1 MDELTLLLLAGS
13 TLLIFSVVASKTS
26 IKIGVPT
33 LIIFLAI
40 GMLVGS
46 DGLGIKFDDYALAQ
60 TLGTIALN
68 FILFSGGLDTKI
80 DSVKPVAWKGLSLAT
95 LGVFLTAVLVAIF
108 TYYVTDFTILESLL
122 LGAIISSTD
131 AAAVFSIFRT
141 QKAGLKRKLKDV
153 IELESA
159 SNDPMAYFLT
169 ITIISLMGNSEPNYW
184 VLLPNFLLQM
194 ALGAVLGV
202 VSGYLFVRLIN
213 KIKLDISGL
222 YPVLCI
228 GINLFVYSFTT
239 YLGGN
244 GFLAIYLCALVLGN
258 TVLAHKRT
266 LMMFY
271 DGFAWLMQVVM
282 FLSLGLLVNPSE
294 MLPYTGIGLAIS
306 FFLMF
311 VARPLASIISLLPF
325 KMPLKD
331 QVFVSWCG
339 LRGAVPIVFATYA
352 LLADLRVA
360 NEIFLIVFFVV
371 LTSMLIQGTT
381 FFKVGKRLGLTK
393 KDDDSGKFVFNENGD
408 FASELKEIILENP
421 DCSDKAIMDI
431 KLPEGAL
438 VVYVKR
444 GTKYITPTGSTVLQ
458 LKDKILILA
467 NDKPTMAKVK
477 YLFSKDFLI
486 EEIIDE

>member
-1 MDELTLLLLAGS
+1 MDSFTLALLGCSA
-13 TLLIFSVVASKTS
+13 LLVFSVVASKTS
-26 IKIGVPT
+26 FKIGVPT

-40 GMLVGS
+40 GMLVGT
-46 DGLGIKFDDYALAQ
+46 DGLGIEFDDYHF
-60 TLGTIALN
+60 THVLGTIALN

-80 DSVKPVAWKGLSLAT
+80 SSVKPVAGKGLSLAT
-95 LGVFLTAVLVAIF
+95 LGVFFTALLVGLF
-108 TYYVTDFTILESLL
+108 TYWITDFTFLESLL
-122 LGAIISSTD
+122 LGSIVSSTD

-169 ITIISLMGNSEPNYW
+169 ITIISIMQQGDTNYW
-184 VLLPNFLLQM
+184 LLFPNFVMQM
-194 ALGAVLGV
+194 FLGAVMGV
-202 VSGYLFVRLIN
+202 VLGYLFVKLIN
-213 KIKLDISGL
+213 KISLDISGL

-258 TVLAHKRT
+258 SVLAHKKT
-266 LMMFY
+266 LVMFY

-282 FLSLGLLVNPSE
+282 FLALGLLVNPSE
-294 MLPYTGIGLAIS
+294 MIPYIGIGLAVS
-306 FFLMF
+306 FFLML
-311 VARPLASIISLLPF
+311 VARPVASIISLIPF
-325 KMPLKD
+325 KMPFKD

-352 LLADLRVA
+352 LLADLPVA
-360 NEIFLIVFFVV
+360 NGIFIIVFFVV

-381 FFKVGKRLGLTK
+381 FVKFGRKLGLTK
-393 KDDDSGKFVFNENGD
+393 KEEDGNKFSFNEDGD
-408 FASELKEIILENP
+408 FASELKEVLLENP
-421 DCSDKAIMDI
+421 DCDGKMIMDL
-431 KLPEGAL
+431 KLPDGAL

-444 GTKYITPTGSTVLQ
+444 GKQYITPTGSTVVQ
-458 LKDKILILA
+458 VGDKILIMA
-467 NDKPTMAKVK
+467 NDKKTMDTVK
-477 YLFSKDFLI
+477 YLFSKELLI
-486 EEIIDE
+486 EDLIDD

>member
-1 MDELTLLLLAGS
+1 MDSFTLALLGCSA
-13 TLLIFSVVASKTS
+13 LLVFSVVASKTS
-26 IKIGVPT
+26 FKIGVPT

-40 GMLVGS
+40 GMLVGT
-46 DGLGIKFDDYALAQ
+46 DGLGIEFDDYHFAHV
-60 TLGTIALN
+60 LGTIALN

-80 DSVKPVAWKGLSLAT
+80 SSVKPVAGKGLSLAT
-95 LGVFLTAVLVAIF
+95 LGVFFTALLVGLF
-108 TYYVTDFTILESLL
+108 TYWITDFTFLESLL
-122 LGAIISSTD
+122 LGSIVSSTD

-169 ITIISLMGNSEPNYW
+169 ITIISLIQQGDANYW
-184 VLLPNFLLQM
+184 LLLPNFVLQM
-194 ALGAVLGV
+194 FLGAVMGV
-202 VSGYLFVRLIN
+202 VLGYLFVKLIN
-213 KIKLDISGL
+213 NIKLDISGL

-258 TVLAHKRT
+258 SVLAHKKT
-266 LMMFY
+266 VVMFF

-282 FLSLGLLVNPSE
+282 FLALGLLVNPSE
-294 MLPYTGIGLAIS
+294 MLPYIGVGLAVS
-306 FFLMF
+306 FFLML
-311 VARPLASIISLLPF
+311 VARPLASVISLIPF
-325 KMPLKD
+325 KMPFKD

-352 LLADLRVA
+352 LLAELPVA
-360 NEIFLIVFFVV
+360 NGIFIIVFFVV

-381 FFKVGKRLGLTK
+381 FFKVGKKLGLTK
-393 KDDDSGKFVFNENGD
+393 KEEEGNKFSFNEDGD
-408 FASELKEIILENP
+408 FASELKEVLLENP
-421 DCSDKAIMDI
+421 ECDGKKIMDL
-431 KLPEGAL
+431 KLPDGAL

-444 GTKYITPTGSTVLQ
+444 GKQYITPTGSTVVNIG
-458 LKDKILILA
+458 DKILIMA
-467 NDKPTMAKVK
+467 NDRKTMDTVK
-477 YLFSKDFLI
+477 YLFSKELLI
-486 EEIIDE
+486 EDLIDD

>member
-1 MDELTLLLLAGS
+1 MDSFTLALLGCSA
-13 TLLIFSVVASKTS
+13 LLVFSVVASKTS
-26 IKIGVPT
+26 FKIGVPT

-40 GMLVGS
+40 GMLVGT
-46 DGLGIKFDDYALAQ
+46 DGLGIEFDDYHF
-60 TLGTIALN
+60 THVLGTIALN

-80 DSVKPVAWKGLSLAT
+80 SSVKPVAGKGLSLAT
-95 LGVFLTAVLVAIF
+95 LGVFFTALLVGLF
-108 TYYVTDFTILESLL
+108 TYWITDFTFLESLL
-122 LGAIISSTD
+122 LGSIVSSTD

-169 ITIISLMGNSEPNYW
+169 ITIISIMQQGDTNYW
-184 VLLPNFLLQM
+184 LLFPNFVMQM
-194 ALGAVLGV
+194 FLGAVMGV
-202 VSGYLFVRLIN
+202 VLGYLFVKLIN
-213 KIKLDISGL
+213 KISLDISGL

-258 TVLAHKRT
+258 SVLAHKKT
-266 LMMFY
+266 LVMFY

-282 FLSLGLLVNPSE
+282 FLALGLLVNPSE
-294 MLPYTGIGLAIS
+294 MIPYVGIGLAVS
-306 FFLMF
+306 FFLML
-311 VARPLASIISLLPF
+311 VARPVASIISLIPF
-325 KMPLKD
+325 KMPFKD

-352 LLADLRVA
+352 LLADLPVA
-360 NEIFLIVFFVV
+360 NGIFIIVFFVV

-381 FFKVGKRLGLTK
+381 FVKFGRKLGLTK
-393 KDDDSGKFVFNENGD
+393 KEEDGNKFSFNEDGD
-408 FASELKEIILENP
+408 FASELKEVLLENP
-421 DCSDKAIMDI
+421 DCDGKMIMDL
-431 KLPEGAL
+431 KLPDGAL

-444 GTKYITPTGSTVLQ
+444 GKQYITPTGSTVVQ
-458 LKDKILILA
+458 VGDKILIMA
-467 NDKPTMAKVK
+467 NDKKTMDTVK
-477 YLFSKDFLI
+477 YLFSKELLI
-486 EEIIDE
+486 EDLIDD

>member
-1 MDELTLLLLAGS
+1 MDSFTLALLGCS
-13 TLLIFSVVASKTS
+13 TLLVFSVVASKTS
-26 IKIGVPT
+26 FKIGVPT

-40 GMLVGS
+40 GMLVGT
-46 DGLGIKFDDYALAQ
+46 DGLGIEFDDYHF
-60 TLGTIALN
+60 THVLGTIALN

-80 DSVKPVAWKGLSLAT
+80 SSVKPVAGKGLSLAT
-95 LGVFLTAVLVAIF
+95 LGVFFTALLVGLF
-108 TYYVTDFTILESLL
+108 TYWITDFTFLESLL
-122 LGAIISSTD
+122 LGSIVSSTD

-169 ITIISLMGNSEPNYW
+169 ITIISIMQQGDTNYW
-184 VLLPNFLLQM
+184 LLFPNFVMQM
-194 ALGAVLGV
+194 FLGAVMGV
-202 VSGYLFVRLIN
+202 VLGYLFVKLIN
-213 KIKLDISGL
+213 KIGLDISGL

-258 TVLAHKRT
+258 SVLAHKKT
-266 LMMFY
+266 LVMFY

-282 FLSLGLLVNPSE
+282 FLALGLLVNPSE
-294 MLPYTGIGLAIS
+294 MIPYIGIGLAVS
-306 FFLMF
+306 FFLML
-311 VARPLASIISLLPF
+311 VARPVASIIALIPF
-325 KMPLKD
+325 KMPFKD

-352 LLADLRVA
+352 LLADLPVA
-360 NEIFLIVFFVV
+360 NDIFIIVFFVV

-381 FFKVGKRLGLTK
+381 FFKVGKKLALTK
-393 KDDDSGKFVFNENGD
+393 KEEEGNKFSFNEDGD
-408 FASELKEIILENP
+408 FASELKEVLLENP
-421 DCSDKAIMDI
+421 DCDSKAIMDL
-431 KLPEGAL
+431 KLPDGAL

-444 GTKYITPTGSTVLQ
+444 GKQYITPTGSTVVQ
-458 LKDKILILA
+458 IGDKILIMA
-467 NDKPTMAKVK
+467 NDKATMDRVK
-477 YLFSKDFLI
+477 YLFSKDILMEDLI
-486 EEIIDE
+486 DD

>member
-1 MDELTLLLLAGS
+1 MDSFTLALLGCSA
-13 TLLIFSVVASKTS
+13 LLVFSVVASKTS
-26 IKIGVPT
+26 FKIGVPT

-40 GMLVGS
+40 GMLVGT
-46 DGLGIKFDDYALAQ
+46 DGLGIEFDDYHF
-60 TLGTIALN
+60 THVLGTIALN

-80 DSVKPVAWKGLSLAT
+80 SSVKPVAGKGLSLAT
-95 LGVFLTAVLVAIF
+95 LGVFFTALLVGLF
-108 TYYVTDFTILESLL
+108 TYWITDFTFLESLL
-122 LGAIISSTD
+122 LGSIVSSTD

-169 ITIISLMGNSEPNYW
+169 ITIISIMQQGDTNYW
-184 VLLPNFLLQM
+184 LLFPNFVMQM
-194 ALGAVLGV
+194 FLGAVLGV
-202 VSGYLFVRLIN
+202 VLGYLFVKLIN
-213 KIKLDISGL
+213 KISLDISGL

-258 TVLAHKRT
+258 SVLAHKKT
-266 LMMFY
+266 LVMFY

-282 FLSLGLLVNPSE
+282 FLALGLLVNPSE
-294 MLPYTGIGLAIS
+294 MIPYIGIGLAVS
-306 FFLMF
+306 FFLML
-311 VARPLASIISLLPF
+311 VARPVASIISLIPF
-325 KMPLKD
+325 KMPFKD

-352 LLADLRVA
+352 LLADLPVA
-360 NEIFLIVFFVV
+360 NGIFIIVFFVV

-381 FFKVGKRLGLTK
+381 FVKFGRKLGLTK
-393 KDDDSGKFVFNENGD
+393 KEEDGNKFSFNEDGD
-408 FASELKEIILENP
+408 FASELKEVLLENP
-421 DCSDKAIMDI
+421 DCDGKMIMDL
-431 KLPEGAL
+431 KLPDGAL

-444 GTKYITPTGSTVLQ
+444 GKQYITPTGSTVVQ
-458 LKDKILILA
+458 VGDKILIMA
-467 NDKPTMAKVK
+467 NDKKTMDTVK
-477 YLFSKDFLI
+477 YLFSKELLI
-486 EEIIDE
+486 EDLIDD